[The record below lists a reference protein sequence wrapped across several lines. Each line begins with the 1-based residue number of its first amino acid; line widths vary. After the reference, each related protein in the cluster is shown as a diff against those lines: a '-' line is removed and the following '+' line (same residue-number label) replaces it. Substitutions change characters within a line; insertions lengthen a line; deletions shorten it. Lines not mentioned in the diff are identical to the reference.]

1 MAILRA
7 TITDV
12 ADIAILFINYLAFYG
27 YHRERA
33 EVTGFLEQRLLQGE
47 SAIYYAA
54 DAGRAVGFV
63 QLYPLFSSIRL
74 CRIWVLN
81 DLFVSVAHRRKGYG
95 RALLERAKL
104 HAFETG
110 ARGLFLQTSTENAT
124 AQALYESQ
132 GYVRDV
138 SMYRYDLTLTDS
150 SLRGSRLS
158 R

>member
-7 TITDV
+7 TISDV
-12 ADIAILFINYLAFYG
+12 ADIALLFANYLAFYG
-27 YHRERA
+27 HHRERG
-33 EVTGFLEQRLLQGE
+33 EVSGFLEQRLALGE

-54 DAGRAVGFV
+54 DRGRAVGFV

-81 DLFVSVAHRRKGYG
+81 DLFVSVAYRRKGHG

-104 HAFETG
+104 HALETG
-110 ARGLFLQTSTENAT
+110 ARGLFLQTGIENVT

-132 GYVRDV
+132 GYVRDAT
-138 SMYRYDLTLTDS
+138 MYRYDLA
-150 SLRGSRLS
+150 LRLHHD
-158 R
+158 